1 MEKVLGCEVF
11 TVGYWLRLLGGSSN
25 LPGQKSISTSQ
36 QLAKKPVYAP
46 SPRVHLLGK
55 VNSKTQKFQGCFKSG
70 YMSKDLSCSSDLV
83 STRCRETRGKKLLPC
98 FIQSCQPVP
107 SFTAGR
113 EVDLSKLCISEHQ
126 VASHAEMLIVRAPG

>member
-1 MEKVLGCEVF
+1 MEKVLSCEVF

-55 VNSKTQKFQGCFKSG
+55 VNSKSQGCFKSG
-70 YMSKDLSCSSDLV
+70 YMSKTSPAALTWSLPDAEKHPANSSCPALSSPANQCPASQQGRRTEQIV
-83 STRCRETRGKKLLPC
+83 SFRTPGGLPC
-98 FIQSCQPVP
+98 
-107 SFTAGR
+107 
-113 EVDLSKLCISEHQ
+113 
-126 VASHAEMLIVRAPG
+126 

>member
-1 MEKVLGCEVF
+1 MEKVLSCEVF
-11 TVGYWLRLLGGSSN
+11 TAGYWLRLLGGSSN
-25 LPGQKSISTSQ
+25 LPGQKSISTAQ

-55 VNSKTQKFQGCFKSG
+55 MNSKSQGCFKSG

-83 STRCRETRGKKLLPC
+83 STRCREIPGKQLLP
-98 FIQSCQPVP
+98 CQPVP

-113 EVDLSKLCISEHQ
+113 DAELSKLCLSEPQ